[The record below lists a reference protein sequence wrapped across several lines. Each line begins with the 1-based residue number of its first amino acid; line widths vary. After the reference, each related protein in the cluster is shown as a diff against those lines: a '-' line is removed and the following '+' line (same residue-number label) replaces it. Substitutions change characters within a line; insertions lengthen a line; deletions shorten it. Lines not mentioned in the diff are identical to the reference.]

1 MKTILTLLPAWLLS
15 FSAFSQSGPYMFS
28 GVGYMGNGQIGLLTK
43 DAEAAIV
50 LPALLASRSDGGWS
64 VAAAARTGLTD
75 LTEITGA
82 AHLKL
87 PWNDQVGVGIQH
99 TGIDGYSEQR
109 ITFSYAK
116 RLFEKLNLAMQFD
129 LNRNEADE
137 YDDLLA
143 TSWSISI
150 HSPLAKELSMSAW
163 IYNPLGNEGSLD
175 LPSMARIGLLYEPS
189 EKVGVAM
196 EAEKDW
202 RYDLRLKA
210 GIHYQLH
217 PRMAVRWGI
226 GTKPPLV
233 HAGITWNIFNQMGIS
248 GGWRYHS
255 RLGSS
260 LGASLS
266 QYTLE

>member
-1 MKTILTLLPAWLLS
+1 
-15 FSAFSQSGPYMFS
+15 
-28 GVGYMGNGQIGLLTK
+28 
-43 DAEAAIV
+43 
-50 LPALLASRSDGGWS
+50 
-64 VAAAARTGLTD
+64 
-75 LTEITGA
+75 
-82 AHLKL
+82 
-87 PWNDQVGVGIQH
+87 
-99 TGIDGYSEQR
+99 
-109 ITFSYAK
+109 
-116 RLFEKLNLAMQFD
+116 
-129 LNRNEADE
+129 
-137 YDDLLA
+137 
-143 TSWSISI
+143 
-150 HSPLAKELSMSAW
+150 
-163 IYNPLGNEGSLD
+163 
-175 LPSMARIGLLYEPS
+175 MARIGLLYEPS

-226 GTKPPLV
+226 GTKPSLV